1 MKTLKGMDAL
11 EVAARYGITLYDTYY
26 GNEVT
31 VQEAREFIEAKRD
44 PDSFILKDWPDT
56 EEEAEDVLLMHIY
69 QALRDKKQAHGR
81 VDLVIEDTE
90 GPVINVAAAELAAL
104 RLGNRRMLEVD
115 DRDDGVYYHIPRTA
129 RLTDEFLQKLGQFVC
144 EECRHFD
151 LAGPYHEACL
161 YALVNAIRRGEFALE
176 DVVEERPA
184 DGSPLGKL
192 FGSNFGTWSR
202 RVSET
207 KSRLQQAW
215 KKRRRAVLS
224 RIEDQRGDKAGDQAG
239 DGKAQASAQD
249 WATATLHRT
258 LAGLQRTRLAAKAQ
272 EEGAPAAH
280 PAGPQVAQTGAD
292 EIVDAVNDS
301 VDRAAGRERITKRA
315 LIRYLEQV
323 EIVDETGEEARE
335 LADLRQRCIELEAL
349 LDSANTRYDRVRAE
363 KDHWKRQ
370 YEALK
375 KDMDTVLQ
383 ALQIARR
390 HAGDEAAPTEQGE
403 P

>member
-69 QALRDKKQAHGR
+69 QALREKKQAHGR
-81 VDLVIEDTE
+81 VDLVIEETE

-104 RLGNRRMLEVD
+104 RLGSRRMLEVD
-115 DRDDGVYYHIPRTA
+115 DRDDGVYYHVPRTA

-161 YALVNAIRRGEFALE
+161 YALVNAIRRGEFELE
-176 DVVEERPA
+176 DIVEERPA
-184 DGSPLGKL
+184 DGSPLGRL
-192 FGSNFGTWSR
+192 FGSNFGMWSR

-224 RIEDQRGDKAGDQAG
+224 RIEDKREAQPGEEKAKSA
-239 DGKAQASAQD
+239 AQD
-249 WATATLHRT
+249 WTTATLHRT
-258 LAGLQRTRLAAKAQ
+258 LAGLQRTRMAAKAA
-272 EEGAPAAH
+272 EKREEAVERLAVAAPEGA
-280 PAGPQVAQTGAD
+280 G
-292 EIVDAVNDS
+292 EIVDALSEPAPDGA
-301 VDRAAGRERITKRA
+301 RRERITKRA

-323 EIVDETGEEARE
+323 EIVDESGEEARE

-349 LDSANTRYDRVRAE
+349 LDSANTRYDRARAE
-363 KDHWKRQ
+363 IDRWKRQ

-390 HAGDEAAPTEQGE
+390 HAGDEAAPTGQDEA
-403 P
+403 

>member
-104 RLGNRRMLEVD
+104 RLGSRRMLEVD

-129 RLTDEFLQKLGQFVC
+129 RLTDEFLEKLGQFVC

-184 DGSPLGKL
+184 DPNPLGRL

-224 RIEDQRGDKAGDQAG
+224 RIEDKRGDEPSEEKVKAAE
-239 DGKAQASAQD
+239 QD
-249 WATATLHRT
+249 WTTATLHRT
-258 LAGLQRTRLAAKAQ
+258 LAGLQRTRMAAKAQ
-272 EEGAPAAH
+272 DERVLAGDHDSTVAAPEGA
-280 PAGPQVAQTGAD
+280 G
-292 EIVDAVNDS
+292 EIVDAVNESAHDTA
-301 VDRAAGRERITKRA
+301 RRERITKRA

-323 EIVDETGEEARE
+323 EIVDESGEEARE

-390 HAGDEAAPTEQGE
+390 HAGDEAAPTGQDEA
-403 P
+403 

>member
-90 GPVINVAAAELAAL
+90 GPVVNVAAAELAAL
-104 RLGNRRMLEVD
+104 RLGSRRMLEVD
-115 DRDDGVYYHIPRTA
+115 DRDDGVYYHVPRTA
-129 RLTDEFLQKLGQFVC
+129 HLTDEFLEKLGQFVC

-161 YALVNAIRRGEFALE
+161 YALVGAIRRGEFALE

-184 DGSPLGKL
+184 EASALGKL

-224 RIEDQRGDKAGDQAG
+224 RIEDKRDEQPGDEKQESA
-239 DGKAQASAQD
+239 AQD
-249 WATATLHRT
+249 WTTATLHRT
-258 LAGLQRTRLAAKAQ
+258 LAGLKRTRMAAKVTEASD
-272 EEGAPAAH
+272 EAVGRSATPASEGA
-280 PAGPQVAQTGAD
+280 GQ
-292 EIVDAVNDS
+292 IVDALS
-301 VDRAAGRERITKRA
+301 ESAHGGARRERITKRA

-323 EIVDETGEEARE
+323 EIVDESGEEARE

-349 LDSANTRYDRVRAE
+349 LDSANTRYDRARAE
-363 KDHWKRQ
+363 IDRWKRQ
-370 YEALK
+370 CEALK

-390 HAGDEAAPTEQGE
+390 HAGDEAAPTGQEE
-403 P
+403 A

>member
-104 RLGNRRMLEVD
+104 RLGNRRLLEVD

-129 RLTDEFLQKLGQFVC
+129 HLTDEFLEKLGQFVC

-161 YALVNAIRRGEFALE
+161 YAMVNAIRRGEFALE

-184 DGSPLGKL
+184 EGSPLGRL

-215 KKRRRAVLS
+215 KRRRRAVLS
-224 RIEDQRGDKAGDQAG
+224 RIEDQREDESAVEKAKRA
-239 DGKAQASAQD
+239 AED
-249 WATATLHRT
+249 WTTATLHRT
-258 LAGLQRTRLAAKAQ
+258 LAGLKRTRMAAKAAD
-272 EEGAPAAH
+272 E
-280 PAGPQVAQTGAD
+280 AGPGAD
-292 EIVDAVNDS
+292 APEVHAPHGAVEIVDAVNDT
-301 VDRAAGRERITKRA
+301 GREDSGQERSGRQRITKRA

-323 EIVDETGEEARE
+323 EIVDESGEEARE

-349 LDSANTRYDRVRAE
+349 LDSANSRYDRARAE
-363 KDHWKRQ
+363 IDHWKRQ

-375 KDMDTVLQ
+375 RDMDTVLQ

-390 HAGDEAAPTEQGE
+390 HAGDEAAPTGRGDA
-403 P
+403 

>member
-81 VDLVIEDTE
+81 VDLVIEQTE

-104 RLGNRRMLEVD
+104 RLGSRRMLEVD
-115 DRDDGVYYHIPRTA
+115 DRDDGVYYHVPRTA
-129 RLTDEFLQKLGQFVC
+129 HLTDEFLDKLGQFVC

-161 YALVNAIRRGEFALE
+161 YALVQAIRRGEFALE

-184 DGSPLGKL
+184 DASPLGRL
-192 FGSNFGTWSR
+192 FGTNFGTWSR

-224 RIEDQRGDKAGDQAG
+224 RMEDKRQEEAG
-239 DGKAQASAQD
+239 DGQAQERAQD
-249 WATATLHRT
+249 WATATIHRT
-258 LAGLQRTRLAAKAQ
+258 LAGLKRTRMAAKAT
-272 EEGAPAAH
+272 APATEAEVER
-280 PAGPQVAQTGAD
+280 PAAQAPLDGG
-292 EIVDAVNDS
+292 EIVDALS
-301 VDRAAGRERITKRA
+301 EPAQSGARRERITKRA

-323 EIVDETGEEARE
+323 EIVDESGEEARE

-349 LDSANTRYDRVRAE
+349 LDSANTRYDRARAE
-363 KDHWKRQ
+363 IDHWKRQ

-390 HAGDEAAPTEQGE
+390 HAGDEAAPTGRDEA
-403 P
+403 